1 MHVWPGADGVT
12 IAGDSWGDPSGPQVI
27 LLHGAGQTRHAWGGT
42 GRLLAAAGYHV
53 LSLDAR
59 GHGDSG
65 WPGDGDYSRDA
76 MIRDLRSVVSALG
89 DRRPALV
96 GASMGGTVGLLAIGE
111 GHVEASALILID
123 VAPRTEVSGVKRVR
137 SFMAQRPEGF
147 GSLEEVAEAIRSYQP
162 DRPRQRNLEGLAKNV
177 RLGPDG
183 RYHWHWDPRFM
194 AKPILLVERRLEAAR
209 RLAVPTLIVRGRC
222 SDVVSE
228 EGVREF
234 LAVCPHAEYADVAE
248 AGHMVTGDRN
258 DAFGRATL
266 AFLRRNLPTGAS
278 GAATGDGAG

>member
-1 MHVWPGADGVT
+1 MHVWPGADGVM
-12 IAGDSWGDPSGPQVI
+12 IAGDSWGDASGPQVI
-27 LLHGAGQTRHAWGGT
+27 LLHGAGQTRHAWRGT
-42 GRLLAAAGYHV
+42 GRLLGAAGYHV

-65 WPGDGDYSRDA
+65 WAGDGDYSRDA

-96 GASMGGTVGLLAIGE
+96 GASMGGTVGLLAVGE
-111 GHVEASALILID
+111 GHLEASALILID
-123 VAPRTEVSGVKRVR
+123 LAPRTEASGVNRVR

-162 DRPRQRNLEGLAKNV
+162 DRPQQRSLDGLAKNV

-183 RYHWHWDPRFM
+183 RYYWHWDPRFM
-194 AKPILLVERRLEAAR
+194 AKPVLTVERRVEAAR
-209 RLAVPTLIVRGRC
+209 RLAVPTLIVRGRY

-228 EGVREF
+228 ENVREF
-234 LAVCPHAEYADVAE
+234 LALCPHAEYADVAE

-258 DAFGRATL
+258 DAFGRAML
-266 AFLRRNLPTGAS
+266 AFLRRNLPTGERS
-278 GAATGDGAG
+278 PPPER

>member
-12 IAGDSWGDPSGPQVI
+12 IAGDSWGEPSGPQVI
-27 LLHGAGQTRHAWGGT
+27 LLHGAGQTRHAWRGT
-42 GRLLAAAGYHV
+42 GRLLGAAGYHV

-65 WPGDGDYSRDA
+65 WAGDGDYSRDA

-96 GASMGGTVGLLAIGE
+96 GASMGGTVGLLAVGE
-111 GHVEASALILID
+111 GHLEASALILID
-123 VAPRTEVSGVKRVR
+123 LAPRTEASGVNRVR

-162 DRPRQRNLEGLAKNV
+162 DRPQQRSLDGLAKNV

-183 RYHWHWDPRFM
+183 RYYWHWDPRFM
-194 AKPILLVERRLEAAR
+194 AKPVLTVERRVEAAR
-209 RLAVPTLIVRGRC
+209 RLAVPTLIVRGRY

-228 EGVREF
+228 ENVREF
-234 LAVCPHAEYADVAE
+234 LALCPHAEYADVAE

-258 DAFGRATL
+258 DAFGRAML
-266 AFLRRNLPTGAS
+266 AFLRRNLPTGERS
-278 GAATGDGAG
+278 PPPER